1 MDYTIDEYKA
11 IAIGRYGVS
20 VEETKTMTLYEFGL
34 YGLAYQVKKQ
44 DMRSD
49 ASYQAWQ
56 NQNVQSTKGK
66 GKNVRSAYKKFND
79 FYDTE
84 KDFESIFVT
93 ETQENKRRLSMAER
107 NRRLN
112 KNRGE

>member
-1 MDYTIDEYKA
+1 
-11 IAIGRYGVS
+11 
-20 VEETKTMTLYEFGL
+20 MTPYEFGL

-44 DMRSD
+44 DMRSN
-49 ASYQAWQ
+49 ASYQSWQ
-56 NQNVQSTKGK
+56 NQNVQATKGK
-66 GKNVRSAYKKFND
+66 GKNTRSAYKNFND
-79 FYDTE
+79 FYDAE

-93 ETQENKRRLSMAER
+93 EPQEKKRRLSMAER

>member
-1 MDYTIDEYKA
+1 M
-11 IAIGRYGVS
+11 
-20 VEETKTMTLYEFGL
+20 EETKAMTLHEFGL

-44 DMRSD
+44 DMRLD

-56 NQNVQSTKGK
+56 NQNVQATKGK
-66 GKNVRSAYKKFND
+66 GKNAKSVYKSFND
-79 FYDTE
+79 FYDAD
-84 KDFESIFVT
+84 KNFESIFVT
-93 ETQENKRRLSMAER
+93 KTQEKKRRLSMAER